1 LFVGLH
7 KTLKLAIQVSV
18 LSIKNSA
25 VVTESLDL
33 TLSVMVAC
41 VKSLVRETE
50 FLLLASRYGEVVIS
64 VAVLALQVV
73 KVSGEIS
80 VAAQFNL

>member
-1 LFVGLH
+1 MFVGLH

-33 TLSVMVAC
+33 TLSVMVTC

>member
-1 LFVGLH
+1 MFVSLH
-7 KTLKLAIQVSV
+7 KALKLAIQVSV
-18 LSIKNSA
+18 LSVKNSE
-25 VVTESLDL
+25 VMTESLDL
-33 TLSVMVAC
+33 TLRIGVAC

>member
-1 LFVGLH
+1 MFVGLH

-33 TLSVMVAC
+33 TLSVMVTC

-64 VAVLALQVV
+64 VAVLAL
-73 KVSGEIS
+73 
-80 VAAQFNL
+80 

>member
-33 TLSVMVAC
+33 TLRVMVTC

>member
-33 TLSVMVAC
+33 TLSVMVTC

>member
-1 LFVGLH
+1 MFVSLH
-7 KTLKLAIQVSV
+7 KALKLAIQVSV
-18 LSIKNSA
+18 LSVKNSA
-25 VVTESLDL
+25 VMTESLDL
-33 TLSVMVAC
+33 TLRIGVAC

>member
-1 LFVGLH
+1 MFVSLH
-7 KTLKLAIQVSV
+7 KALKLAIQVSV
-18 LSIKNSA
+18 LSVKNSA

-33 TLSVMVAC
+33 TLRIGVAC
-41 VKSLVRETE
+41 VKSLVRETK